1 MDVRKQDPR
10 QEPQHTSDGHTFR
23 APYTEWVQDP
33 PVDGGDADV
42 LRELE
47 TQLRAFGSSI
57 ADGLQYGFSGRG
69 PELDSRA
76 RNLGYAVTDAVH
88 YGVRR
93 GRQAFNEARAR
104 QNAGQPLWQGQFFG
118 PRKQPDWLRRFY
130 QARLG
135 MGLTLTITGGIFL
148 FGLWLGGLICAGVGL
163 ASGWAESTVVG
174 VALLLAGLPFVWM
187 TIRGVQHLM
196 AYNRL
201 KAYAAVVGSQTQV
214 PLDMLAQTA
223 QRSKKDVVRDLR
235 KMIQRNWLVAWLDEE
250 AGMLYLT
257 QQAYAAAREK
267 QQMAGAQAEAEKQT
281 PPAPDAADAQTL
293 DSIRQFITL
302 LERQQQLMRENPQA
316 AEEMAQMVR
325 TSRAILAWLEQHPE
339 SMPKARRLAGY
350 YIPTTCKLLRTY
362 NELRAQDGDN
372 AQSIRRDIAGMLHTL
387 NTALCNLH
395 DNLLSDVALDVSS
408 EIAALQ
414 GMLARDGLAE
424 DPFDSRKQTKA

>member
-1 MDVRKQDPR
+1 MDVRKQNPPEGG
-10 QEPQHTSDGHTFR
+10 QTPDGHTFQ

-33 PVDGGDADV
+33 PPEGDGDV

-76 RNLGYAVTDAVH
+76 RNLGYAVTDAVN

-93 GRQAFNEARAR
+93 GKQAFSEARAR
-104 QNAGQPLWQGQFFG
+104 QNAGQPLWQGQPFAA
-118 PRKQPDWLRRFY
+118 RRQTNWLRRFY

-135 MGLTLTITGGIFL
+135 MGLALTITGGIFL
-148 FGLWLGGLICAGVGL
+148 FGLWVGGLICGGLGL
-163 ASGWAESTVVG
+163 AIGQAESTVVG
-174 VALLLAGLPFVWM
+174 IVLLLAGLPFAWM

-196 AYNRL
+196 AYSRL
-201 KAYAAVVGSQTQV
+201 RAYAAVVGSQPQV

-223 QRSKKDVVRDLR
+223 QRSTKDVVRELR

-250 AGMLYLT
+250 GGMLYLT
-257 QQAYAAAREK
+257 QQAYTAARAKRQTE
-267 QQMAGAQAEAEKQT
+267 QAEAQAET
-281 PPAPDAADAQTL
+281 PRTRPAPAGADEETL
-293 DSIRQFITL
+293 RSIRQFIAL
-302 LERQQQLMRENPQA
+302 LEQQQQLMRENPQA
-316 AEEMAQMVR
+316 SEEMTQMVH
-325 TSRAILAWLEQHPE
+325 TSRAILSWLEQHPE

-362 NELRAQDGDN
+362 NELRTQNGDN

-424 DPFDSRKQTKA
+424 DPFGSRKQTNP